1 MFIEPITIL
10 ELSGDQQIQLFAG
23 IRTFRYTRKSLPSIP
38 ETARL
43 SDIAGESATNA
54 IIVPSGDMAPIPPVR
69 FLTLTTDR
77 REKSTTRMDL
87 FSTVINDSP
96 VWPCSRASSART
108 DCPCNRYPPRNKTKP
123 EIATS
128 NVSFR
133 LEKRASKLVC
143 CIEDIGFYTKRPGV
157 STFLASWQGSMSSTT
172 GMFLE
177 RRCLSETALYQ
188 P

>member
-54 IIVPSGDMAPIPPVR
+54 IIVPSGDIAPIPPVR

-77 REKSTTRMDL
+77 REKSTTRKDL
-87 FSTVINDSP
+87 FSTVINDSE
-96 VWPCSRASSART
+96 VWNCSHSGST
-108 DCPCNRYPPRNKTKP
+108 LTESPCNIYP
-123 EIATS
+123 
-128 NVSFR
+128 
-133 LEKRASKLVC
+133 
-143 CIEDIGFYTKRPGV
+143 
-157 STFLASWQGSMSSTT
+157 
-172 GMFLE
+172 
-177 RRCLSETALYQ
+177 
-188 P
+188 